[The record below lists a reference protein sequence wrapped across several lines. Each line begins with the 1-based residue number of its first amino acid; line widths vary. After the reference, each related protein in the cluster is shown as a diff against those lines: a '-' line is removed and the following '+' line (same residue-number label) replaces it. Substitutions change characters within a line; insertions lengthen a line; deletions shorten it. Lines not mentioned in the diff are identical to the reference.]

1 MAGSRRSFI
10 YTTDSGKK
18 LKVLL
23 DESNYNGTGLGFT
36 LPAAS
41 DNTETHNVTRS
52 ALKMRYITVIN
63 GSQDGGPELRRLF
76 VGTRQ
81 VFDAYAKGGILT
93 LRPAGSGS
101 EGGNVVYDILGA
113 TPERRRLISNKDT
126 FKTDGSTP

>member
-10 YTTDSGKK
+10 YTTDAGKK

-41 DNTETHNVTRS
+41 DSTETHNVTRS
-52 ALKMRYITVIN
+52 ALKMRYITVVN

-81 VFDAYAKGGILT
+81 TFDNLAKGGIIT

-126 FKTDGSTP
+126 FKTDGSNP